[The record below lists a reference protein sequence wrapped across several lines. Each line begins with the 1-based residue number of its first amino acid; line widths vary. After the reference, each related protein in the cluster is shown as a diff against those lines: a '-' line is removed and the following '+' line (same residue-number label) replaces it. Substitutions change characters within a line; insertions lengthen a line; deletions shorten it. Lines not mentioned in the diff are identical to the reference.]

1 MNPARHRRHF
11 TLRAEGLQDHV
22 TKHVRLGF
30 RLTDLTNINQ
40 LLHERL
46 VLRRESNLVLANDIA
61 AAVADLHEV
70 ETCTTNGSSGERR
83 THARATRVF
92 LAPQMNGGVGVVS
105 RVLQTFDEVEIRI
118 AVLIAFAD
126 EHLVH

>member
-1 MNPARHRRHF
+1 EIAFAVDDDVLNVFSTQFPRQSITAQQHQIILSQMNLAYYRRHF
-11 TLRAEGLQDHV
+11 TLRAQRLQNHV

-46 VLRRESNLVLANDIA
+46 VLGRETTLVLANNVA

-70 ETCTTNGSSGERR
+70 ECIATNSCAGERR
-83 THARATRVF
+83 AHTRAT
-92 LAPQMNGGVGVVS
+92 
-105 RVLQTFDEVEIRI
+105 
-118 AVLIAFAD
+118 
-126 EHLVH
+126 